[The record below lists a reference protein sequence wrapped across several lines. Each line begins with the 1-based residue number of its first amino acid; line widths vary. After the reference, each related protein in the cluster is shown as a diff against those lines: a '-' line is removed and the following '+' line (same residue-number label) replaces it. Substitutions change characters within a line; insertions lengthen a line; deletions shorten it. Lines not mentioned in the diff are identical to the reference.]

1 MLDGQ
6 SGNGP
11 CRKSPKYRWRCC

>member
-1 MLDGQ
+1 MLDGR
-6 SGNGP
+6 SGNRP